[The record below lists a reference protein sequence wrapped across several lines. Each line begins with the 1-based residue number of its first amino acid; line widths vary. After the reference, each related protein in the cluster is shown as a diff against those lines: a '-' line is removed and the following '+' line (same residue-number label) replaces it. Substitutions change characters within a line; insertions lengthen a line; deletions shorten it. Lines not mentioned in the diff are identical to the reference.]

1 MPLRLGIDI
10 ACRAA
15 HQVSLADEQGR
26 FIWTG
31 RRFRTTPQDLARL
44 WAMLPDGTDP
54 AEVLVVM
61 EPTRNAW
68 VPLAAWFRRRG
79 AGVVLVPPERSAD
92 LRRYYAKHTKSDR
105 LDSQLLARLPMLHPD
120 GLYAEQGLGPGDAL
134 KRAAKLH
141 STLTH
146 RRSQSLARL
155 DALLEILGPA
165 WHAAIGAD
173 LANRTP
179 LKFLA
184 AGYADPHVVKR
195 LGRTRLARFCY
206 RHSRGAWGEP
216 HADALLAA
224 AQETLQLW
232 SGGELDYPD
241 LAEDIAIEARLAL
254 QLTEEIKDLDERT
267 ALLLREADPTGIL
280 TSAPG
285 VAAITAAA
293 ILGRLGDP
301 NRFTS
306 LAGAR
311 AFTGLVPTLDASGL
325 NGRHGGTD
333 QTRRRGPAAS
343 TVHGRRPGPPH
354 RPHPGRQIPPPHD
367 RGRQTPQ
374 LRALPHRH
382 HAADPDHR
390 LLARRTALPAARR
403 RRHPSD
409 HRTSPRDHRRTLHH
423 TQRPP
428 RPTQNHHRHRNGPA
442 KQGVAKRSINRSV
455 QTQRYDPHR
464 SLTSVRNST
473 GSSLHRPVRPKGRG
487 GAVRPDLPRERDPP
501 PVDRAGVAEPE
512 REGGKVPRHPAA
524 GLLRRAGPFA
534 SLAAA
539 RKRWMAGWSDTTP
552 TVRTRPWMPT
562 SQRFQPIDSRRSRD
576 RELLPLW
583 LPPTIAT
590 PATLHRDQ
598 QGVDQAPDAS
608 GPGRVR

>member
-1 MPLRLGIDI
+1 VDEQNLTLGVDL
-10 ACRAA
+10 ACSAA
-15 HQVSLADEQGR
+15 HVATLADAAGR
-26 FIWTG
+26 LVWSNH
-31 RRFRTTPQDLARL
+31 RFRTATVELERL
-44 WAMLPDGTDP
+44 WAKLPAG
-54 AEVLVVM
+54 ARLQLVI

-68 VPLAAWFRRRG
+68 VPLAAWFRARG
-79 AGVVLVPPERSAD
+79 VTVILVPPEQSAD

-184 AGYADPHVVKR
+184 AGYADPYVVKR

-224 AQETLQLW
+224 ANQTLELW
-232 SGGELDYPD
+232 AGGELDYPD

-267 ALLLREADPTGIL
+267 TLLLHQADPIGIL

-301 NRFTS
+301 NRFNS

-311 AFTGLVPTLDASGL
+311 AFTGLVPILDSSGL
-325 NGRHGGTD
+325 NGRHGGPTKHGD
-333 QTRRRGPAAS
+333 AVLRQALFMAAGQARRLDPTLAAKYHRLMTEAGKHHNSALCHIATTLLTRIIACWRAGQPY
-343 TVHGRRPGPPH
+343 
-354 RPHPGRQIPPPHD
+354 
-367 RGRQTPQ
+367 Q
-374 LRALPHRH
+374 LRGVDGTPVTI
-382 HAADPDHR
+382 DQ
-390 LLARRTALPAARR
+390 ARTIIAERYTISKDLRAAR
-403 RRHPSD
+403 
-409 HRTSPRDHRRTLHH
+409 HRTTTDTRTDRRNK
-423 TQRPP
+423 RPP
-428 RPTQNHHRHRNGPA
+428 SAP
-442 KQGVAKRSINRSV
+442 
-455 QTQRYDPHR
+455 
-464 SLTSVRNST
+464 ST
-473 GSSLHRPVRPKGRG
+473 GPSTTH
-487 GAVRPDLPRERDPP
+487 A
-501 PVDRAGVAEPE
+501 
-512 REGGKVPRHPAA
+512 
-524 GLLRRAGPFA
+524 RRAG
-534 SLAAA
+534 AA
-539 RKRWMAGWSDTTP
+539 
-552 TVRTRPWMPT
+552 
-562 SQRFQPIDSRRSRD
+562 
-576 RELLPLW
+576 
-583 LPPTIAT
+583 
-590 PATLHRDQ
+590 
-598 QGVDQAPDAS
+598 
-608 GPGRVR
+608 